1 MFGSKYGKIKFMKK
15 TCLFCGKEFE
25 TKSKTNCCC
34 HDHQLRYKNKL
45 MYPDGSDFV
54 ECKLCGF
61 RGATLHHHIKKF
73 HSMTAEDYCKQFG
86 IEEIELQS
94 KSLRNH
100 NSSMQKLAYKE
111 GRLQG
116 WGKGDKNPSCR
127 KEVKEGRKSI
137 FSENYIGYDGMTK
150 EEKQQKISSLLKTLA
165 ENKKKNNTNPLT
177 IEYYLAKGYTEE
189 KAAELLKERQST
201 FTLKKCIEK
210 YGEEKGRE
218 VFAER
223 QKKWQNTL
231 NSKPVEEIERI
242 NKLKASSS
250 RLICGYSKISQK
262 LFNGIFN
269 AIKDEYNE
277 IFYATNPNSLNN
289 NLNTNN
295 NSEYEVILEDGIHR
309 YFLDFYVKDNNKV
322 IEFDGDYWH
331 SEKRGN
337 QKRDK
342 AREDKLKSLGYVNI
356 FHVKEHDYRTN
367 PNKVIEECLQF
378 IRRK

>member
-1 MFGSKYGKIKFMKK
+1 MKK

-25 TKSKTNCCC
+25 DHTKSKCCC

-54 ECKLCGF
+54 ECKLCGL
-61 RGATLHHHIKKF
+61 RGASLHHHIKKF
-73 HSMTAEDYCKQFG
+73 HSMTAEEYCCQFN
-86 IEEIELQS
+86 IDELELQS
-94 KSLRNH
+94 KTLRNH

-116 WGKGDKNPSCR
+116 WGKGEKNPSCR

-137 FSENYIGYDGMTK
+137 FSENYIGYDGLSK

-177 IEYYLAKGYTEE
+177 IEYYIAKGYTKE
-189 KAAELLKERQST
+189 KARELLRERQST
-201 FTLKKCIEK
+201 FTLQKCIEK

-223 QKKWQNTL
+223 QKKWQTTL
-231 NSKPVEEIERI
+231 NNKPIEEIERI
-242 NKLKASSS
+242 NKAKFFDGRGWSF
-250 RLICGYSKISQK
+250 ISQK
-262 LFNGIFN
+262 LFNAIVDNLNGEFN
-269 AIKDEYNE
+269 EV
-277 IFYATNPNSLNN
+277 FYATNGKSKENN
-289 NLNTNN
+289 EFMVFDARTG
-295 NSEYEVILEDGIHR
+295 DKF
-309 YFLDFYVKDNNKV
+309 FLDFYVKDNNKV

-331 SEKRGN
+331 GEKRGN

-342 AREDKLKSLGYVNI
+342 DREDKLRSLGYTNI
-356 FHVKEHDYRTN
+356 LHVKERDYKNN
-367 PNKVIEECLQF
+367 PDKVIEECLQF